1 MKLLSTI
8 DWLQSKPP
16 RDTQTSVNSVGG
28 WGSGV
33 EFVVYVN
40 PTPSSLLSPLLCL
53 CPRPLLFLV
62 SLSKIISGFREKTNR
77 SVAMR
82 LILLYNDKKTK

>member
-40 PTPSSLLSPLLCL
+40 PTPSSLLSALLCL
-53 CPRPLLFLV
+53 WPLPSFF
-62 SLSKIISGFREKTNR
+62 SSHFPKS
-77 SVAMR
+77 SVASER
-82 LILLYNDKKTK
+82 KQTDL

>member
-53 CPRPLLFLV
+53 CPSPPFSRLTFQNHQWLQRENKQICSHETNTPLQ
-62 SLSKIISGFREKTNR
+62 
-77 SVAMR
+77 
-82 LILLYNDKKTK
+82 

>member
-8 DWLQSKPP
+8 DGLQSKPP
-16 RDTQTSVNSVGG
+16 RDIQTSVNSVGG
-28 WGSGV
+28 RGSGV

-53 CPRPLLFLV
+53 CPPPFFFSRLTFQNHQWLQRENKQICSHETNTPL
-62 SLSKIISGFREKTNR
+62 
-77 SVAMR
+77 
-82 LILLYNDKKTK
+82 